1 MLPTVAEVLELPVL
15 QAGEPQVV
23 GGGPG
28 LSQSVRWVHVSDLD
42 DVADLLQ
49 GGELVLTTG
58 RPLSG
63 VDPQAYLRSL
73 AAVRVAGLVVEL
85 GTHVDTIAAELRT
98 LADELSMP
106 LVALRRRTR
115 FVLITEAVHRLI
127 VADQYDELEFIRS
140 VHEKFTG
147 LSVKQA
153 SMAEIL
159 RAGADM
165 ADTVMVLED
174 LSHRVL
180 DYAGRGTATS
190 LLDGW
195 EADSR
200 LTADATDDSAWTP
213 GTWAALPVGANQR
226 WGRLL
231 VRVSARHPTRTRISA
246 ERVAQT
252 LTLHRMMERDEF
264 GLGHQ
269 AQAGLV
275 DDIRSGRLADESE
288 AVARAVALGLPQRA
302 RYVPLS
308 LNIGRDVPRDAD
320 ALARQRRLARIYDAV
335 THGLELSRGSGLLA
349 RDDREQPD
357 DQIGMVV
364 AVPRSGPVT
373 DHLTGLASAIAAEV
387 RRLPGVTRVVLGAD
401 DVSASLLDAVHGLR
415 TAHHISAAALSLP
428 DESARPYYRGGDV
441 RLRGLLSQIHR
452 NPRVQQFAETELNAL
467 LRHDARH
474 ADSLLDMLRMF
485 LDLGGNKAELA
496 RRLNLSRP
504 TLYKRLAQIERVAG
518 VDLDD
523 GESRTSLH
531 TALLIRAFGA
541 FGALHAGSGS
551 GR

>member
-1 MLPTVAEVLELPVL
+1 MLPTVAEVLGLPVL
-15 QAGEPQVV
+15 QTGEPRVV
-23 GGGPG
+23 GGLPG
-28 LSQSVRWVHVSDLD
+28 LSQPVRWVHVSDLD

-58 RPLSG
+58 RPLAG
-63 VDPQAYLRSL
+63 ADPAGYLRSL

-85 GTHVDTIAAELRT
+85 GTHVGEVTDELRG
-98 LADELSMP
+98 LADALSMP
-106 LVALRRRTR
+106 LVALHRRTR

-153 SMAEIL
+153 SMAEIV
-159 RAGADM
+159 RTGADM
-165 ADTVMVLED
+165 ADTAMVLED

-180 DYAGRGTATS
+180 DYAGRDMVTS
-190 LLDGW
+190 RLLDRW
-195 EADSR
+195 EAESR
-200 LTADATDDSAWTP
+200 LTADATDADWAP
-213 GTWAALPVGANQR
+213 GGWAALPVGANER
-226 WGRLL
+226 WGRLV
-231 VRVSARHPTRTRISA
+231 VRVSARHPTRTRIAA

-252 LTLHRMMERDEF
+252 LTLHRMMERDQF

-288 AVARAVALGLPQRA
+288 AVTRAVALGLPRRA
-302 RYVPLS
+302 RFVPLS
-308 LNIGRDVPRDAD
+308 LNIGRDDGRDAD

-335 THGLELSRGSGLLA
+335 THGLELARGSGLLA

-357 DQIGMVV
+357 DQVGMVV
-364 AVPRSGPVT
+364 AVPRTGSVT
-373 DHLTGLASAIAAEV
+373 DHLTGLATAIAAEV
-387 RRLPGVTRVVLGAD
+387 RRIPGVTRVVLGAG
-401 DVSASLLDAVHGLR
+401 DVSTSLLDAVHGLR

-428 DESARPYYRGGDV
+428 DEPTRAYYRGGDV
-441 RLRGLLSQIHR
+441 RLRGLLSQIHQQ
-452 NPRVQQFAETELNAL
+452 PRVQQFAETELNAL
-467 LRHDARH
+467 LRHDAQQ
-474 ADSLLDMLRMF
+474 ADSLLEMLRLF

-504 TLYKRLAQIERVAG
+504 TLYKRLTQIERIAG

-541 FGALHAGSGS
+541 IGALHGGSGG